1 MFFFNITDQQIGEGQ
16 PFVDLASDEPRA
28 ESSGVSSTSSSQIV
42 HHITH
47 NCGNDNKGDVD
58 NDVRGPGSGV
68 VDEDTKNCLQ
78 VPTRPP
84 KRTALCLAT
93 VENTRRSAEGRR
105 NKKVRTKE
113 SVENQIVETSELVQK
128 PPPGKGGRPNKKS
141 LFVRKVKI
149 CNDEDEAV
157 DDSGGPNALS
167 IEKKKR
173 GRSNSPNNVPKV
185 KAKKSSKN
193 TDSSPT
199 VGTTKSQPKAGPV
212 PTNGM

>member
-1 MFFFNITDQQIGEGQ
+1 MCFFNITDEQI
-16 PFVDLASDEPRA
+16 ASDEPRA
-28 ESSGVSSTSSSQIV
+28 ESSGISSTSSSQVV

-78 VPTRPP
+78 VTFRPP
-84 KRTALCLAT
+84 KRSASCIAT
-93 VENTRRSAEGRR
+93 VENTRYFTEGRH
-105 NKKVRTKE
+105 NKKKRTNE

-128 PPPGKGGRPNKKS
+128 PPPDKGGRPKKKF
-141 LFVRKVKI
+141 LFVKNFKVEK
-149 CNDEDEAV
+149 EAI
-157 DDSGGPNALS
+157 DDSGGPKALS

-173 GRSNSPNNVPKV
+173 GRPNSSNNVPKGE
-185 KAKKSSKN
+185 AKKSSKN

-199 VGTTKSQPKAGPV
+199 VGSSKSQPKAGPV